1 MDCQSAIPSNT
12 SNPIL
17 RRYRHSLHRQKRVGV
32 SLMDVLA
39 RIDKFHPCKSGE
51 KKRMMKL
58 LLLLLLPLL
67 LPRRRLLLLVLVAQK
82 ARTASASAAPVL
94 VVVMTAVPFWGS
106 PHKESTAI
114 KIPFVAGSLTGLRLC
129 LCRVLIGGR
138 RRWHY

>member
-58 LLLLLLPLL
+58 LLLLLLLLLLRLL

-114 KIPFVAGSLTGLRLC
+114 KIPFVAGSLQGFVYASAGC
-129 LCRVLIGGR
+129 
-138 RRWHY
+138 